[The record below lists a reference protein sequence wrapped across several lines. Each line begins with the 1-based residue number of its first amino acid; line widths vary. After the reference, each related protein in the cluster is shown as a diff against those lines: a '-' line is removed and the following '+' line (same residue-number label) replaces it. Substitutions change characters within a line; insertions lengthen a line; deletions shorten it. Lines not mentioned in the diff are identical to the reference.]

1 MKVIIPLCGKGSRF
15 HPNVKSLVKVF
26 TKPILQQVVDCLPCR
41 PIIIVNDRTYNK
53 DFEEYGEIINIHE
66 ETQGA
71 AETIYKG
78 LLAMNIQDST
88 EGLLFL
94 DGDTFYREDIVKL
107 IQENPTRNQVIVFR
121 DTQPIPFYSYVK
133 TDDTNK
139 IFMIREKE
147 KISNLANTG
156 AYYFSNSKDLL
167 EACKEVLDKK
177 LFFHSEPY
185 ISAVINVMLQK
196 NIEWF
201 SKEISSS
208 KYFSLG
214 TPEQVKEYIN
224 NSFLYLFDLDGTLV
238 ETDKVY
244 YKVWEQILKDFN
256 ITLTQSIYDTYI
268 FSNSDSNVKKTLLRS
283 CPITLEDLSKKKDE
297 YFLQYSNNLIK
308 TVEGSEKFI
317 QSIYEK
323 GYPIAVVTNCNRLVA
338 EHLIKLCNLDKYV
351 YQIIVGNECSR
362 AKPYPDP
369 YEKALE
375 IFGVPSNRSFIFE
388 DSSNGVLS
396 AKGVSPKCLVGISS
410 NPIGSDILFPNFTN
424 INHNILESFQ
434 TDKVNDFKSWIR
446 KSIEKKYQSIQSI
459 EISPMTLKG
468 GFIADVYDIKVC
480 IENKEHKMIFKVEN
494 KNESQLNQ
502 IAHNLDLYNREYYF
516 YESISQ
522 HIPIK
527 IPYFYGIVKDDSF
540 NTVGVL
546 LENLNKKHFHLNLNL
561 NVEKIEVSFSVI
573 EQLAKL
579 HSSCWGKEL
588 DKSFSLLKKNNHSCF
603 QPHWSNFIK
612 ERSISFM
619 EKWSSCMTE
628 KQIDFFK
635 ITIES
640 FDQIQNSLSK
650 EPLTLVHGDVKSPN
664 IFFNKTNDKVI
675 PYFID
680 WQYIVYGKGVQDLVF
695 FMIESFSEDICE
707 KYHKIFIE
715 YYYIK
720 LIEYGVKEYSYTQY
734 MSDLQKAVAY
744 FPFFVAIWFGTT
756 KVEDLIDVNFP
767 YFYIMRYLNYI
778 NLVCK
783 E

>member
-1 MKVIIPLCGKGSRF
+1 MNVIIPLCGKGSRF

-26 TKPILQQVVDCLPCR
+26 TKPILQHVVESLKVR
-41 PIIIVNDRTYNK
+41 PTIIVNDRTYDK
-53 DFEEYGEIINIHE
+53 DFETFGDIVNIHE

-78 LLAMNIQDST
+78 LLAMKKR
-88 EGLLFL
+88 EGSILFL
-94 DGDTFYREDIVKL
+94 DGDTFYREDLVSL
-107 IQENPTRNQVIVFR
+107 LQENSSKNQVIVFR
-121 DTQPIPFYSYVK
+121 DTQPKPYYSYVK
-133 TDDTNK
+133 TDDDNK
-139 IFMIREKE
+139 ILMIREKE

-156 AYYFSNSKDLL
+156 AYYFSNVQDLL

-196 NIEWF
+196 NIDWF
-201 SKEISSS
+201 AKEIPSS

-214 TPEQVKEYIN
+214 TPEQVKEYIHK
-224 NSFLYLFDLDGTLV
+224 SFLYLFDLDGTLV
-238 ETDKVY
+238 KTDKVY
-244 YKVWEQILKDFN
+244 YKVWEKILKDYN
-256 ITLTQSIYDTYI
+256 ISLTQSIYDTYI

-283 CPITLEDLSKKKDE
+283 CPITLEELSKKKDE
-297 YFLQYSNNLIK
+297 YFLQYANNLVE
-308 TVEGSEKFI
+308 TVEGTEEFVK
-317 QSIYEK
+317 SIYEK

-338 EHLIKLCNLDKYV
+338 EHIIKLCNLDKYI
-351 YQIIVGNECSR
+351 YHIIVGNECSR

-375 IFGVPSNRSFIFE
+375 LFGVPSNRSFIFE
-388 DSSNGVLS
+388 DSPNGVLS

-410 NPIGSDILFPNFTN
+410 NQIGSDILFPNFTN
-424 INHNILESFQ
+424 INHTILESFQ

-446 KSIEKKYQSIQSI
+446 KSIEKKYQNIQSI

-468 GFIADVYDIKVC
+468 GFIADVYDIKVM

-502 IAHNLDLYNREYYF
+502 IAHTLDLYNREYYF

-522 HIPIK
+522 HIPVK
-527 IPYFYGIVKDDSF
+527 TPYFYGIVKDDTF

-573 EQLAKL
+573 EQLARL

-588 DKSFSLLKKNNHSCF
+588 HKSFSLLKKNNHSCF
-603 QPHWSNFIK
+603 QPHWGNFIK
-612 ERSISFM
+612 ERSTQFM
-619 EKWSSCMTE
+619 EKWSSFMTE

-635 ITIES
+635 TTIEN
-640 FDQIQNSLSK
+640 FDQIQNSLSQ

-695 FMIESFSEDICE
+695 FMIESFSEEICE

-720 LIEYGVKEYSYTQY
+720 LIEYGVKDYSYTQY
-734 MSDLQKAVAY
+734 MSDIQKAVAY

-767 YFYIMRYLNYI
+767 YFYIMRYLNFI
-778 NLVCK
+778 NLIDK